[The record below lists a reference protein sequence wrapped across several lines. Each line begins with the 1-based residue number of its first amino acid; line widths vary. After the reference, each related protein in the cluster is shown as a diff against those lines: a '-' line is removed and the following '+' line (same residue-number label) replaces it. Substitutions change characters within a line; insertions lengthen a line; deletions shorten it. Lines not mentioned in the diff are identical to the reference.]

1 MQKASELD
9 DNSAFI
15 YLGDCF
21 ERRTDG
27 KQNFVLAYKCYVI
40 AASNGFADGQFNLA
54 RCYEH
59 GIGVEK
65 DLQKAKQYYE
75 KAAENGSNEAA
86 KRLKTNIGE

>member
-1 MQKASELD
+1 MQKAAELD

-40 AASNGFADGQFNLA
+40 AASNGFADGQFSLA

-75 KAAENGSNEAA
+75 KEAENGSNEAA